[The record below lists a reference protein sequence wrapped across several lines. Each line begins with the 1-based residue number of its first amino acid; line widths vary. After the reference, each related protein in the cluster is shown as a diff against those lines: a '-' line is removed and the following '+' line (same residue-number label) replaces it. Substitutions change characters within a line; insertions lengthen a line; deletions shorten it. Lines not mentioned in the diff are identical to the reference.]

1 MVWEAKAGDV
11 VVSRAGHDRQQL
23 FVVLGAEGEYV
34 FIADGKSRT
43 LEKPKKKKRMHLN
56 ACPTKQDVEMKAL
69 VQGEQITNAALRRH
83 LKWVEEV
90 MGLNREDT

>member
-1 MVWEAKAGDV
+1 MVWEAKAGNV

>member
-1 MVWEAKAGDV
+1 MVWEAKAGNV

-23 FVVLGAEGEYV
+23 FVVLGAEGEYA

>member
-23 FVVLGAEGEYV
+23 FVVLGAEGEYA

-56 ACPTKQDVEMKAL
+56 TCPTKQDVEMKAL

>member
-11 VVSRAGHDRQQL
+11 VESRAGHDRQQL
-23 FVVLGAEGEYV
+23 FVVLGIEGEYV

-56 ACPTKQDVEMKAL
+56 ACPTKQDIEMKAL

-83 LKWVEEV
+83 LKWVEEA

>member
-23 FVVLGAEGEYV
+23 FVVLGSEGEYA